1 MNIMSLLIGAALLG
15 VIASLVMGLSAMTSD
30 GTVGHRTSAQW
41 MTMRV
46 GFQAVALV
54 LILMSLAN

>member
-15 VIASLVMGLSAMTSD
+15 VVASLVMGLSAMTSD
-30 GTVGHRTSAQW
+30 GAVGHRTSAQW

-54 LILMSLAN
+54 LILLTLAN